1 MHYYDIHERFGR
13 DNITMGPAGASFHKN
28 GPGNVDHVL
37 WVTMS
42 ENGPRI
48 GQITL
53 DGVYDRVGRDLE
65 VKELYNRERE
75 EN

>member
-1 MHYYDIHERFGR
+1 MNRLLINVPSSPKCSDDVH
-13 DNITMGPAGASFHKN
+13 FHKN
-28 GPGNVDHVL
+28 GPGNVDHIL

>member
-1 MHYYDIHERFGR
+1 MS
-13 DNITMGPAGASFHKN
+13 ALWN